1 MGNGGFGQSIA
12 KCRVTSPQLKQR
24 SRLPFGKGRFPAR
37 TIPSE
42 PRTAVAS
49 QPLSLFLHQEIINI
63 KKQENVMRNK
73 TTKKI
78 QKKIRKKRIVPISYL
93 QFKSYTAVINV
104 ML

>member
-1 MGNGGFGQSIA
+1 
-12 KCRVTSPQLKQR
+12 
-24 SRLPFGKGRFPAR
+24 
-37 TIPSE
+37 
-42 PRTAVAS
+42 
-49 QPLSLFLHQEIINI
+49 
-63 KKQENVMRNK
+63 MRNK